1 MDKFRRYR
9 PEQGRR
15 QSTDGFVSSREGGGR
30 QPASLN
36 RVGSYQPVNT
46 RRVGD
51 FRAADGFQPTRPASR
66 GTNPLFEQKS
76 TEHEKAPRSHHP
88 RTASLA
94 WKKAEKKRGRLSRLN
109 PFSRANWSK
118 KRALKTAAAFMVL
131 TMLVGGY
138 FGGKAYLKAKQIFRG
153 GGEAAALEE
162 GVDPSKLRGE
172 GDGRVNILLLGRG
185 GEGHEGADLT
195 DTILVASIDPVNKE
209 AALLSIPRDLY
220 VKPTSGGYTKINA
233 VFANAKNSS
242 LANTSQKD
250 SSRDQK
256 ATDAGFK
263 AVEEVIQSKIGI
275 PVHYHAMVDFEGF
288 KKAIDTVGGVD
299 ANVAEANTVTEVMYL
314 DGRNYKLDVGTGPQH
329 FDGTRA
335 LAFSRSRHTS
345 ARGDFDRS
353 ERQRL
358 IMVALKNK
366 IMSAGTY
373 SNPLKVNQLMSDF
386 GNHIQ
391 TNLSTGEVMRL
402 YQIGQGLDSSKI
414 ASVGLADPPN
424 NYVTT
429 DMINGQS
436 VVVPRAG
443 TDNFKEIQSF
453 VRNRLRD
460 SYLAQEN
467 ASVAV
472 FNGTGVT
479 GLATRTADELKS
491 YGYNVVSIADAPT
504 SNYQNTTVI
513 DLRSGAKKYTK
524 SYLEKR
530 FSSTAAGSL
539 PDQNI
544 NPGTA
549 DFVIILGQNEQAR
562 LGNQ

>member
-1 MDKFRRYR
+1 MDKFRHYR
-9 PEQGRR
+9 PEPGRH
-15 QSTDGFVSSREGGGR
+15 QSTDGFVSSRDGGSTLPTPG
-30 QPASLN
+30 N
-36 RVGSYQPVNT
+36 RPGGFQSARS

-51 FRAADGFQPTRPASR
+51 FKAAEGFRATRPAGR
-66 GTNPLFEQKS
+66 GSNPLYEEKS
-76 TEHEKAPRSHHP
+76 TEPQTGHRSSHT
-88 RTASLA
+88 RAGD
-94 WKKAEKKRGRLSRLN
+94 KAEKRRNKKRGRLARLN
-109 PFSRANWSK
+109 PFSPANWSK

-131 TMLVGGY
+131 TLIVGGY

-172 GDGRVNILLLGRG
+172 GDGRVNILMLGRG
-185 GEGHEGADLT
+185 GDGHEGADLT
-195 DTILVASIDPVNKE
+195 DTIIIASIDPVNKE
-209 AALLSIPRDLY
+209 AALLSIPRDLW
-220 VKPTSGGYTKINA
+220 VKPTNGGYTKINA
-233 VFANAKNSS
+233 VFANAKNNAY
-242 LANTSQKD
+242 ANISQKD

-263 AVEEVIQSKIGI
+263 ALEEVIQTKIGI
-275 PVHYHAMVDFEGF
+275 PIHYHGVIDFEGF

-299 ANVAEANTVTEVMYL
+299 VNVTEPNTVAETMYL
-314 DGRNYKLDVGTGPQH
+314 DGHNYKLSVDVGQQH

-335 LAFSRSRHTS
+335 LAYSRSRHTS

-366 IMSAGTY
+366 IMSAGNY
-373 SNPLKVNQLMSDF
+373 SNRLKVNHLMSDF

-424 NYVTT
+424 NFVTT
-429 DMINGQS
+429 GMIDGQS
-436 VVVPRAG
+436 VVMPRAG
-443 TDNFKEIQSF
+443 IDNFKEIQNF
-453 VRNRLRD
+453 VRNRLKD
-460 SYLAQEN
+460 SFLAQEN
-467 ASVAV
+467 ASVAI

-479 GLATRTADELKS
+479 GLASKTADELKS
-491 YGYNVVSIADAPT
+491 YGYNVVSVADAPT
-504 SNYQNTTVI
+504 SNYQSTIIV
-513 DLRSGAKKYTK
+513 DLRNGAKKYTK
-524 SYLEKR
+524 NYLEKR
-530 FSSTAAGSL
+530 FSSTVAASV